1 MSPSTIASTQFSTQ
15 QFDVWHDSIEVVFDV
30 EAPSDLAR
38 RGFSADV
45 EAFQLGDMVIT
56 NATLGEQRYVR
67 SYARARRDGM
77 DHFVLNLY
85 RSGGWRAQTS
95 RGEFEGKAGQVSILD
110 LASDL
115 ISDEPNSQL
124 VTLFLPRSLVE
135 AQLPNLGALH
145 GSAPTG
151 PHAVLL
157 AEFLDLLARQLPT
170 LPAGQEQ
177 ALSRA
182 TCEML
187 IACLS
192 PTLANPEPAR
202 PSLEI
207 VLHRRAKR
215 FIETHLG
222 AAELT
227 PDAICHAV
235 GVSRRT
241 LYRLFDV
248 EGGVQRYIQ
257 SRRLERIRQL
267 LADPKETRRIAEI
280 AAEFG
285 FLRSDH
291 FARAFKHH
299 FGQPARDLRELALKQ
314 SETRL
319 QGATAEPSD
328 EQKFDDWIRALHG

>member
-182 TCEML
+182 TCEADRL
-187 IACLS
+187 PVPDACQSGAGAAQPGNRASS
-192 PTLANPEPAR
+192 PCQA
-202 PSLEI
+202 
-207 VLHRRAKR
+207 LHRNA
-215 FIETHLG
+215 
-222 AAELT
+222 
-227 PDAICHAV
+227 
-235 GVSRRT
+235 SRRGRADARRDLPRGGRVAT
-241 LYRLFDV
+241 NPLSLVRRRGRCAALHPVEKAGAHQAAPGRSEGDASHRRDSRGVRLPA
-248 EGGVQRYIQ
+248 QRSFRSSFQ
-257 SRRLERIRQL
+257 ASFWSACPRL
-267 LADPKETRRIAEI
+267 
-280 AAEFG
+280 
-285 FLRSDH
+285 
-291 FARAFKHH
+291 ARA
-299 FGQPARDLRELALKQ
+299 GAQAIRNSTARGHCR
-314 SETRL
+314 
-319 QGATAEPSD
+319 AE
-328 EQKFDDWIRALHG
+328 